1 MTDPRPIY
9 DSKLKNNKPDMEVD
23 LENGRALLFYSG
35 SYCNPC
41 KQITPYFKE
50 LKSIYPQV
58 KFYKL
63 DVGKNRESSDM
74 FDITVLP
81 TFVLIKDGIVIKK
94 ITGARKEL
102 LKSSISELCKL

>member
-1 MTDPRPIY
+1 MTDSQPIH
-9 DSKLKNNKPDMEVD
+9 DFRIENNELDVEVD
-23 LENGRALLFYSG
+23 IENGRTVLFYTG
-35 SYCNPC
+35 SYCNSC

-63 DVGKNRESSDM
+63 DVSKNRDSSEM